1 MLHAGAMLM
10 PWYCSRTSGRGH
22 STGRFDSINSISAM
36 AFDMAACGLQAAL
49 GAVEELMTNQ
59 AP

>member
-10 PWYCSRTSGRGH
+10 PWHCSRTSGRSH
-22 STGRFDSINSISAM
+22 SMGRFHSIYSISTM
-36 AFDMAACGLQAAL
+36 VFDMAACGLQAAL